1 MRNKFIYILA
11 NIVFFLTS
19 CIDYDY
25 RISDLSCK
33 ELAFNELPVK
43 LQEGLSAYPSDTVF
57 FKTGIML
64 LEYKDCIRFYDEAK
78 KIGPWIAY
86 IKIIDAD
93 RNITYRVE
101 RICPPP
107 YIIFNDRLYIPD
119 KYNVLPLHKKNIFF
133 SEYELK

>member
-1 MRNKFIYILA
+1 MNNKFVIFLSL
-11 NIVFFLTS
+11 VFFLTS

-25 RISDLSCK
+25 RISDLPCK
-33 ELAFNELPVK
+33 KLTFNELPVK
-43 LQEGLSAYPSDTVF
+43 LQERLSAYPSDTALY
-57 FKTGIML
+57 KTGIML
-64 LEYKDCIRFYDEAK
+64 LEYKDCIRFYDEVK

-86 IKIIDAD
+86 VKIIDAN
-93 RNITYRVE
+93 RNITYRIE

-119 KYNVLPLHKKNIFF
+119 EYNVLPLHNKKIFF